1 MVDISEREAL
11 DAYSAAVIG
20 AVERVAPSVVK
31 IETLRPAQ
39 GRDGESVQRPAGS
52 GSGFVFTPDGFV
64 ITNSHVVDG
73 GSGWRVT
80 APDGEPMRAALIGS
94 DPDTDIAVVRVVGG
108 GAAEIPP
115 AVELGDS
122 AALRVG
128 QLVIAVG
135 NPLGFDHTVTAG
147 VVGALGRGMR
157 SVGGRLV
164 EQVIQTDAALNPGNS
179 GGPLVDAR
187 GRVVGV
193 NTAMIAGAQ
202 GLAFAIPVNLA
213 VDIASRLINHGRIH
227 RGYLG
232 LSVAPARLTRRQVRH
247 FQLAAESA
255 VRVVEVQEGSP
266 AALAGLGRGDLIVS
280 VDGHAVADP
289 DELHRLLSQER
300 IGVPVVVEVLRAY
313 DRVPLTVV
321 PRDREPTHN

>member
-1 MVDISEREAL
+1 MVDIREREAL

-31 IETLRPAQ
+31 IDTLRQLP
-39 GRDGESVQRPAGS
+39 GRDGSHQAGS
-52 GSGFVFTPDGFV
+52 GSGFVFTPDGFIV
-64 ITNSHVVDG
+64 TNSHVVHG
-73 GSGWRVT
+73 GTAWRVA
-80 APDGEPMRAALIGS
+80 APDGEPLSAHLVGS
-94 DPDTDIAVVRVVGG
+94 DPDTDIAVLRVHGEV
-108 GAAEIPP
+108 PP

-122 AALRVG
+122 SSLRVG
-128 QLVIAVG
+128 QLVVAVG

-179 GGPLVDAR
+179 GGPLVDAQ

-202 GLAFAIPVNLA
+202 GLCFAIPVNLA
-213 VDIASRLINHGRIH
+213 VDIASRLIHRGRIE
-227 RGYLG
+227 RGWLG
-232 LSVAPARLTRRQVRH
+232 LACAPARLTRRQVRY
-247 FQLAAESA
+247 FTLPGETA

-266 AALAGLGRGDLIVS
+266 AATAGFVRGDLIVS
-280 VDGHAVADP
+280 VDGQAVADP
-289 DELHRLLSQER
+289 DGLHRLLSQER
-300 IGVPVVVEVLRAY
+300 IGVPVAIEVLRGY

-321 PRDREPTHN
+321 PRERQPALN